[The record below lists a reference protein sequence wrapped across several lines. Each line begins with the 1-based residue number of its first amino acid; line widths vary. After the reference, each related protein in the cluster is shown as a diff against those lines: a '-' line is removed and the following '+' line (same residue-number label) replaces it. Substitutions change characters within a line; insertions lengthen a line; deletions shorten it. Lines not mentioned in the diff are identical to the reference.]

1 MKLWNIFQLF
11 SKKCIL
17 SDLYRPQN
25 AIFEGIVIGLNV
37 WNVIVDVSLSMK
49 YQSLTNM
56 YVENAQD

>member
-11 SKKCIL
+11 LKKCIL
-17 SDLYRPQN
+17 SDPYRPQN

-37 WNVIVDVSLSMK
+37 WNAIVDVSLSMK
-49 YQSLTNM
+49 YQSFTSM